1 MDDDKNKITKS
12 TSQHFSYNYGVQ
24 GGEFVSPVIG
34 NQSYMTYR
42 SPSEKVTGFDAQPL
56 SSVMEYSNVNKD
68 ILAQYNPTTT
78 ATNNI
83 ISK

>member
-1 MDDDKNKITKS
+1 
-12 TSQHFSYNYGVQ
+12 
-24 GGEFVSPVIG
+24 
-34 NQSYMTYR
+34 MTYR

-56 SSVMEYSNVNKD
+56 SSVMGYNNVNKD
-68 ILAQYNPTTT
+68 ILSQYNPTNT